1 MLLFNPNIR
10 AYKACSKTAPP
21 GDKGQKIYNSNLHI
35 TAENNFQDM
44 RLRIL
49 LEPWVF
55 GGTWKIRWDH
65 LPRGVDAKYMYHVKK
80 QDTFSQ
86 QCKASQYE
94 KPIHTTKKVPPSN
107 IRSMG
112 YENIHVI
119 FQLTEKTN
127 VHCVN
132 ALSKCSL
139 CVWQNDRGRGENKRK
154 WDIKTNKDFNF
165 YISNYNVIESL
176 DHLIY
181 SFKLFYNGW
190 KFWHAPMQHGM
201 AMAMVAV
208 FSMYQECCEGKLD
221 AN

>member
-1 MLLFNPNIR
+1 M
-10 AYKACSKTAPP
+10 
-21 GDKGQKIYNSNLHI
+21 
-35 TAENNFQDM
+35 
-44 RLRIL
+44 
-49 LEPWVF
+49 
-55 GGTWKIRWDH
+55 
-65 LPRGVDAKYMYHVKK
+65 
-80 QDTFSQ
+80 
-86 QCKASQYE
+86 
-94 KPIHTTKKVPPSN
+94 
-107 IRSMG
+107 MG

-127 VHCVN
+127 VHSVN

-139 CVWQNDRGRGENKRK
+139 CVWQNDRGRGQNKRK

-221 AN
+221 ANWFIIETERLNSRAFRIKLSEHKLKYRLQNCEYPGGTFFWKATHREQKEAPRQMQ